1 MVTLTKPAKGVES
14 TAAHGSPASVPAYL
28 RHGVSFRE
36 AFWVWVRVAALSF
49 GGPAGQIAVM
59 HRILVEEKRWLSE
72 TRFLHALNYCTFLPG
87 PEAQKL
93 AVYIGWLLHRI
104 KGGLVAGI
112 LFVVPGL
119 LSLGVLSWVY
129 ASYGKVGIVQALF
142 FGLKAAVLAVVLEA
156 VFRIGRRALK
166 GRALVAVAALAFVA
180 IFFFN
185 VPFPAVV
192 LAAGVLGWIGHASG
206 MFDPQGNAG
215 HAATGAIK
223 EGPLPAI
230 DAAFAQ
236 EIPPHVLPN
245 HRRILKVLA
254 VCLVVWLAPLVA
266 LALAAGPDNTFTKI
280 AYFFT
285 KESTVT
291 FGGAYA
297 ILAYM
302 AQQAVEHYH
311 WLAPGEML
319 AGLGMAETTPG
330 PLISVVQFVGFMA
343 GYRHPGVLA
352 PVVAGTLGG
361 VLAKWVTFVPAF
373 LIVFVGA
380 PYMEALRNN
389 KALNAV
395 LTAITA
401 AVVGVI
407 LNLAVWFGLHS
418 LFARVE
424 PRRVSMLTLQ
434 VPDLSS
440 LDHWALL
447 LAVVAAIMLFR
458 FKIGMVTTLGVC
470 CAAGIT
476 IYLLG
481 WLA

>member
-1 MVTLTKPAKGVES
+1 MLPVEQDH
-14 TAAHGSPASVPAYL
+14 ARVAEDSVPAYL

-36 AFWVWVRVAALSF
+36 AFWVWIRVAALSF

-59 HRILVEEKRWLSE
+59 HRILVKEKRWISE
-72 TRFLHALNYCTFLPG
+72 TRFLHALNYCTLLPG
-87 PEAQKL
+87 PEAHKL
-93 AVYIGWLLHRI
+93 AVYVGWLLHRI

-112 LFVVPGL
+112 LFVIPGL
-119 LSLGVLSWVY
+119 LSLGVLSWIY
-129 ASYGKVGIVQALF
+129 ASYGNVGVVQALF

-156 VFRIGRRALK
+156 VFRVGRRALK
-166 GRALVAVAALAFVA
+166 GRGLVTIAALAFVA

-185 VPFPAVV
+185 VPFPVV
-192 LAAGVLGWIGHASG
+192 ILAAGVIGWVGHAMG
-206 MFDPQGNAG
+206 VFGLQGRANHAG
-215 HAATGAIK
+215 TGTAE
-223 EGPLPAI
+223 EGALPAI

-236 EIPPHVLPN
+236 EIPPHVRPHHL
-245 HRRILKVLA
+245 RIFKVFA
-254 VCLVVWLAPLVA
+254 VCLAVWLAPLVA
-266 LALAAGPDNTFTKI
+266 LAVIAGPDNAFTKI

-285 KESTVT
+285 KMSTVT

-361 VLAKWVTFVPAF
+361 VLAKWVTFVPSF
-373 LIVFVGA
+373 MIIFVGA

-389 KALNAV
+389 KALNAI
-395 LTAITA
+395 LTTITA

-407 LNLAVWFGLHS
+407 LNLAVWFGLHT

-424 PRRVSMLTLQ
+424 PRHISVLTLQ

-440 LDHWALL
+440 LDRWALL
-447 LAVVAAIMLFR
+447 LAAVAAVMLFR

-470 CAAGIT
+470 CAAGIA
-476 IYLLG
+476 IYMAG
-481 WLA
+481 WL

>member
-1 MVTLTKPAKGVES
+1 MTPSKHSTKVTKQPGAEALTAMPS
-14 TAAHGSPASVPAYL
+14 YL

-59 HRILVEEKRWLSE
+59 HRILVEEKRWISE
-72 TRFLHALNYCTFLPG
+72 TRFLHALNYCTLLPG
-87 PEAQKL
+87 PEAHKL
-93 AVYIGWLLHRI
+93 AVYVGWLLHRI
-104 KGGLVAGI
+104 RGGLVAGT

-119 LSLGVLSWVY
+119 LTLGVLSWIY
-129 ASYGKVGIVQALF
+129 ASYGHVGIVQALF

-156 VFRIGRRALK
+156 VLRVGRRALK
-166 GRALVAVAALAFVA
+166 SRTLVMVAVLSFIA

-185 VPFPAVV
+185 VPFPILI
-192 LAAGVLGWIGHASG
+192 LAAGVIGGLGNMLGVPG
-206 MFDPQGNAG
+206 LQGGGSHGSEGTAEG
-215 HAATGAIK
+215 
-223 EGPLPAI
+223 GPLPAI

-236 EIPPHVLPN
+236 EIPPHVRAD

-254 VCLVVWLAPLVA
+254 VCLVVWLTPLVV
-266 LALAAGPDNTFTKI
+266 LALTAGPDNAFTKI
-280 AYFFT
+280 AFFFT
-285 KESTVT
+285 KMSTVT

-343 GYRHPGVLA
+343 AYRHPGMLS

-361 VLAKWVTFVPAF
+361 LLAKWVTFAPSF
-373 LIVFVGA
+373 LIIFVGA
-380 PYMEALRNN
+380 PYMEALRSN
-389 KALNAV
+389 KALGAV
-395 LTAITA
+395 LTTITA

-407 LNLAVWFGLHS
+407 LNLAVWFGLHT
-418 LFARVE
+418 LFARVVA
-424 PRRVSMLTLQ
+424 RHIYALTLQ
-434 VPDLSS
+434 IPDWSS
-440 LDHWALL
+440 LDRWSLL
-447 LAVVAAIMLFR
+447 LSAVAAILLFR
-458 FKIGMVTTLGVC
+458 LKAGMMTTLGVC
-470 CAAGIT
+470 CAAGIA

-481 WLA
+481 

>member
-1 MVTLTKPAKGVES
+1 MTPPKHPTKITGQPGTEAVA
-14 TAAHGSPASVPAYL
+14 TSVPPYL

-59 HRILVEEKRWLSE
+59 HRILVEEKRWISE
-72 TRFLHALNYCTFLPG
+72 TRFLHALNYCTLLPG
-87 PEAQKL
+87 PEAHKL
-93 AVYIGWLLHRI
+93 AVYVGWLLHRI
-104 KGGLVAGI
+104 RGGLVAGI

-119 LSLGVLSWVY
+119 LALGVLSWIY
-129 ASYGKVGIVQALF
+129 ASYGNVGIVQALF

-156 VFRIGRRALK
+156 VFRVGRRALK
-166 GRALVAVAALAFVA
+166 SRALVAVATLSFIA
-180 IFFFN
+180 IFFLEA
-185 VPFPAVV
+185 PFPLII
-192 LAAGVLGWIGHASG
+192 LAAGVIGWL
-206 MFDPQGNAG
+206 GNAMGVPGLQGGAG
-215 HAATGAIK
+215 HGGAGAV
-223 EGPLPAI
+223 EDGPLPAI

-236 EIPPHVLPN
+236 EIPPHVRPD

-254 VCLVVWLAPLVA
+254 VCLIVWLTPLVV
-266 LALAAGPDNTFTKI
+266 LALTAGPDNAFTKI
-280 AYFFT
+280 AFFFT
-285 KESTVT
+285 KMSTVT

-343 GYRHPGVLA
+343 AYRHPGMLS

-361 VLAKWVTFVPAF
+361 LLAKWVTFAPSF
-373 LIVFVGA
+373 LIIFVGA

-389 KALNAV
+389 KALSAV
-395 LTAITA
+395 LTTITA

-407 LNLAVWFGLHS
+407 LNLAVWFGLHT

-424 PRRVSMLTLQ
+424 ARHIHALTLQ
-434 VPDLSS
+434 IPDWSS
-440 LDHWALL
+440 LDRWSLL
-447 LAVVAAIMLFR
+447 LSAVAAIMLFR
-458 FKIGMVTTLGVC
+458 LKFGMMTTLGVC
-470 CAAGIT
+470 CAAGIA
-476 IYLLG
+476 IHLLG
-481 WLA
+481 WL

>member
-1 MVTLTKPAKGVES
+1 MVTLTKPAKRIDQSGAQDAS
-14 TAAHGSPASVPAYL
+14 TPTPAYL

-59 HRILVEEKRWLSE
+59 HRILVEEKRWISE

-93 AVYIGWLLHRI
+93 AVYVGWLLHRI
-104 KGGLVAGI
+104 KGGLVAGV

-129 ASYGKVGIVQALF
+129 ASYGKVGVVQALF

-166 GRALVAVAALAFVA
+166 GRALVVIAALAFVA

-215 HAATGAIK
+215 HAATGAIE

-236 EIPPHVLPN
+236 EIPPHILPN
-245 HRRILKVLA
+245 HRRTLKVFA
-254 VCLVVWLAPLVA
+254 ICFVAWLAPLVA

-343 GYRHPGVLA
+343 GYRHPGVMA

-361 VLAKWVTFVPAF
+361 VLAKWVTFAPAF

-395 LTAITA
+395 LTTITA

-407 LNLAVWFGLHS
+407 LNLAVWFGLHT

-424 PRRVSMLTLQ
+424 TRHLSALTLQ
-434 VPDLSS
+434 APDISS
-440 LDHWALL
+440 LDHGALL
-447 LAVVAAIMLFR
+447 LAVVAAAMLFR

-470 CAAGIT
+470 CAAGIA